1 MGDKE
6 PAGHCWCLSGGRLL
20 VCVNTEIARAAI
32 NGGDNSTRNTLSPK
46 SCNWRRP
53 FCGERFAS
61 SEAAWKPGLNIPD
74 LEKVFGVLYLIREI
88 AAH

>member
-6 PAGHCWCLSGGRLL
+6 PAGHCWCLPGGRLF
-20 VCVNTEIARAAI
+20 VCMNTKIPRAAI
-32 NGGDNSTRNTLSPK
+32 NGGDNSTTNTLTQK

-53 FCGERFAS
+53 FVGEQFAF
-61 SEAAWKPGLNIPD
+61 SEAAWKRGLNTTD
-74 LEKVFGVLYLIREI
+74 LEKVFGVLYLMREI

>member
-1 MGDKE
+1 MG
-6 PAGHCWCLSGGRLL
+6 
-20 VCVNTEIARAAI
+20 EIIPPRIHYPQRAAT
-32 NGGDNSTRNTLSPK
+32 GED
-46 SCNWRRP
+46 P

-61 SEAAWKPGLNIPD
+61 SEAAWKPGLNIPN